1 MGLFDRLKR
10 GPEAMPAN
18 VEPGWA
24 EGSEWREQW
33 DMPLNLVREGYY
45 QEALVRLCGRVRAQ
59 GYLIPVESVLV
70 REPQNPH
77 DRNAI
82 RVEVRGA
89 MVGHIRREVAAVLGP
104 ALDRMRLP
112 SMTVCAVIRGGGPE
126 WENLGIHLWMDRRLS
141 PGPGLE
147 FSGDLAIVTIGWPP
161 HDGEGDHSYVE
172 RR

>member
-1 MGLFDRLKR
+1 
-10 GPEAMPAN
+10 MPAN